1 MTIVI
6 GITGGIG
13 SGKST
18 FSREVLKRGGKLLDS
33 DKEVGVLYKN
43 PKKEFIDY
51 LKKIG
56 LAKSIKNKKI
66 NKKIIRDIIFDDKQI
81 KSKLEKYIFKII
93 RKNRKNFINKEKK
106 IGTKTLFFDVPL
118 LFENNLKKD
127 FDIIISI
134 ISTKKNRLKRLKFSK
149 KITKKTFKKILTF
162 QTSDV
167 IRKSKSDIVV
177 YNNGTLEDFIKK
189 TKIVLDRIMG

>member
-1 MTIVI
+1 MTIVV

-127 FDIIISI
+127 FDIVISI
-134 ISTKKNRLKRLKFSK
+134 ISTKKNRLKRLRFSK
-149 KITKKTFKKILTF
+149 KITKKTFKKILSF

-167 IRKSKSDIVV
+167 VRRSKSDIVMQ
-177 YNNGTLEDFIKK
+177 NNGTLEEFIKK
-189 TKIVLDRIMG
+189 TKILLDRIME

>member
-1 MTIVI
+1 MTIVV

-33 DKEVGVLYKN
+33 DKEVDVLYKN

-118 LFENNLKKD
+118 LFENNLNKD

-134 ISTKKNRLKRLKFSK
+134 ISTKKNRLKRLRFSK
-149 KITKKTFKKILTF
+149 KITKKIFKNILSF